1 MAGSNFEL
9 QRVSPADI
17 KAAKD
22 FFLRFSGE
30 RVLDNTPHGQILERA
45 AGRDARI
52 YVTGLLVAQ
61 EERFAFSY
69 NITLRL

>member
-1 MAGSNFEL
+1 MAGSDFEL

-30 RVLDNTPHGQILERA
+30 RVLDHTPHGQILERG

-52 YVTGLLVAQ
+52 YVTGLSSRKKSGL
-61 EERFAFSY
+61 RSP
-69 NITLRL
+69 ITLLR